1 MKKILFT
8 GARSGIINKVID
20 NIINSYYVY
29 VTVHTEN
36 ELSIIKEK
44 YKNYE
49 NVKCFKLDV
58 TSKEDRK
65 AIENLDIDI
74 FVSNAADGE
83 SGSIAE
89 IDMSKV
95 RNNFEINVFSNFEI
109 VQIVLKNMIKKGQGR
124 IIMISSI
131 AGIIPVPFLE
141 SYCATKASIIKLT
154 EALNLELKL
163 LDCNIDVCLITPG
176 LYKTGFNQMM
186 FDKKY
191 EWMDIDSY
199 FKKQISIIKKSEN
212 IILTLFEKKNLDSI
226 VKKITKAIVSKKT
239 HFIYSAPFSQYLFSK
254 IYRLFF

>member
-1 MKKILFT
+1 
-8 GARSGIINKVID
+8 
-20 NIINSYYVY
+20 
-29 VTVHTEN
+29 
-36 ELSIIKEK
+36 
-44 YKNYE
+44 
-49 NVKCFKLDV
+49 
-58 TSKEDRK
+58 
-65 AIENLDIDI
+65 
-74 FVSNAADGE
+74 
-83 SGSIAE
+83 
-89 IDMSKV
+89 
-95 RNNFEINVFSNFEI
+95 
-109 VQIVLKNMIKKGQGR
+109 
-124 IIMISSI
+124 MISSI